1 MWPFR
6 KRSDPTPEA
15 TPAPTLK
22 SSSTSGQ
29 IRELHLRLLDLEGDF
44 DKVLTQLKRFGARL
58 ARRDEREVPAAADG
72 AEVVAS
78 PLPPQPPP
86 APPSLDRK
94 SGLRAAARQ
103 LRLTR

>member
-6 KRSDPTPEA
+6 KKSEPTEGKTA
-15 TPAPTLK
+15 VPTLK
-22 SSSTSGQ
+22 GRDHTAQ
-29 IRELHLRLLDLEGDF
+29 IRELHLRLLDIEGDF

-58 ARRDEREVPAAADG
+58 ARRDEREPIPAANG

-78 PLPPQPPP
+78 PLPPQAPP

-94 SGLRAAARQ
+94 AGLRARARE